1 MLKYG
6 TCLGVANNMQPL
18 SWGGGDEW
26 KRFLNL
32 HLCILKKNCEFI
44 RNCFKLFLHSRTE
57 LSTHFSSR
65 GAKSLGGGEYLE
77 DEGVIP

>member
-18 SWGGGDEW
+18 SWGGGGGRME
-26 KRFLNL
+26 K
-32 HLCILKKNCEFI
+32 IPKKNCEFI
-44 RNCFKLFLHSRTE
+44 RNCFKLFLHSRTK